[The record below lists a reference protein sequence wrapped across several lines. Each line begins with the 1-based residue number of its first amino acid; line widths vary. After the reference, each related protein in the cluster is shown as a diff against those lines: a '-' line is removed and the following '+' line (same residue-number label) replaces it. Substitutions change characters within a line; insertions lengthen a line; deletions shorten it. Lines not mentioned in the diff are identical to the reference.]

1 MTIIPFPRE
10 QHGAVKTDQPIEKL
24 DLPVAPQANSRI
36 RFAGSQKQ
44 DEPLLPVEALKW
56 LSNQIKTGRVVKA
69 VNLCGPGDPLACPEP
84 VLETAAHIQNAYSGV
99 DVHITTLGLGAKE
112 YASLFAEKGV
122 SQAILLVDAVDTEVA
137 KQLYAWIRPDRKTV
151 PLSRAVELLVQEQAD
166 AVEAFTK
173 AGIPVS
179 ISTTIYP
186 GINDRHVARI
196 AGKMAS
202 LGAQSMTLIPF
213 EHDGSECEDCVVPT
227 SAEKETMQAS
237 LKLAARHIQ
246 VSVSSKRKANIL
258 YKGNQS
264 LVGSPSLKPIGERP
278 NVAVVSSNGMDVDL
292 HLGQARQILIYGP
305 RGDGL
310 ACLLGTRP
318 APEKGSGNSRWEQLA
333 DILDDCFVL
342 LAAGA
347 GDNPRRILGQQGI
360 KVIITNEN
368 IDGTVDVLYGGGK
381 KNKCRK

>member
-1 MTIIPFPRE
+1 MTIIPFPQEHVTVR
-10 QHGAVKTDQPIEKL
+10 TDPPIERL
-24 DLPVAPQANSRI
+24 DIPVAPQANSRI
-36 RFAGSQKQ
+36 RFASNRKQ
-44 DEPLLPVEALKW
+44 DEPLFPVEALKW
-56 LSNQIKTGRVVKA
+56 LSTQIKGGRVVKA
-69 VNLCGPGDPLACPEP
+69 VNLCGPGDALAFPDP

-112 YASLFAEKGV
+112 YASLFAENGV
-122 SQAILLVDAVDTEVA
+122 SQAHLLVDAVDAEVA
-137 KQLYAWIRPDRKTV
+137 KKLYAWIRPDRKTV
-151 PLSRAVELLVQEQAD
+151 PLSRAVGLLVQEQEN
-166 AVEAFTK
+166 AVEAFMK
-173 AGIPVS
+173 AGITVS

-213 EHDGSECEDCVVPT
+213 EHDGSDCEDCVVPS
-227 SAEKETMQAS
+227 SAGEETMQAS
-237 LKLAARHIQ
+237 MKLAARHIR
-246 VSVSSKRKANIL
+246 VTVSSKRKANIL
-258 YKGNQS
+258 FKGNKS
-264 LVGSPSLKPIGERP
+264 PVGAPALKPTEDRP

-292 HLGQARQILIYGP
+292 HLGQATRILIYGP

-318 APEKGSGNSRWEQLA
+318 AAEKGSGVSRWEKLA
-333 DILDDCFVL
+333 DILGDCFVL

-347 GDNPRRILGQQGI
+347 GENPRKILGQKGI

-368 IDGTVDVLYGGGK
+368 IEGTVDVLYGGGK

>member
-1 MTIIPFPRE
+1 MNIIPFPRE
-10 QHGAVKTDQPIEKL
+10 HVTVRAEPPIERL

-36 RFAGSQKQ
+36 RFAGSRKQ
-44 DEPLLPVEALKW
+44 GEPLLPVEALKW
-56 LSNQIKTGRVVKA
+56 LSTQIKGGRAVKA
-69 VNLCGPGDPLACPEP
+69 VNLCGPGDALAFPDP

-99 DVHITTLGLGAKE
+99 DVHITTLGIGAKE
-112 YASLFAEKGV
+112 YASLFAENGV
-122 SQAILLVDAVDTEVA
+122 SQATLLVDAVDAEVA
-137 KQLYAWIRPDRKTV
+137 KKLYAWIRPDRKTI
-151 PLSRAVELLVQEQAD
+151 PLSRAAGLLVQEQAD

-173 AGIPVS
+173 AGVTVS

-213 EHDGSECEDCVVPT
+213 EHDADDCEDCAVPS

-237 LKLAARHIQ
+237 LELAARHIQ

-258 YKGNQS
+258 FKGNKS
-264 LVGSPSLKPIGERP
+264 LAGSPTLKPSEARP
-278 NVAVVSSNGMDVDL
+278 NVAVVSSNGMDIDL
-292 HLGQARQILIYGP
+292 HLGQAHQILIYGP

-318 APEKGSGNSRWEQLA
+318 APEKGSGVSRWEKLA
-333 DILDDCFVL
+333 DILADCFVL
-342 LAAGA
+342 LTAGA
-347 GDNPRRILGQQGI
+347 GENPRKILGQQGI

-368 IDGTVDVLYGGGK
+368 IEGTVDVLYGGGK